1 MDFSQDSKIVTDN
14 YCMSVNVNRI
24 SVAKPFLTALS
35 AVILFVALSAS
46 VQARVYLYQM
56 PDGSRL
62 VSDHP
67 LINTKAKLVRRS
79 KELTNMGHY
88 VALRT
93 VRAKRR
99 MRSWSYFIFQQSKKY
114 GVDDSLVKAVIFAE
128 SYFNPNATSKKGA
141 SGLMQLMPATAEKY
155 GVSDLYNPHQNIVAG
170 IKHLQYLKTLFPNNL
185 KYVIAAYNAGEN
197 AVNKYNGIPPYR
209 ETQGYVKKVMKH
221 LKRFQL
227 ASR

>member
-1 MDFSQDSKIVTDN
+1 MNTNMNKILANKPFWSLLFALIAFSSL
-14 YCMSVNVNRI
+14 S
-24 SVAKPFLTALS
+24 SVA
-35 AVILFVALSAS
+35 
-46 VQARVYLYQM
+46 QARVYLYQM

-79 KELTNMGHY
+79 SELTNMGHY
-88 VALRT
+88 VARRT

-99 MRSWSYFIFQQSKKY
+99 MRLWSYFIFHQSEKY
-114 GVDDSLVKAVIFAE
+114 GIDESLVKAVIYTE

-155 GVSDLYNPHQNIVAG
+155 GVSDLYNPKQNIVAG
-170 IKHLQYLKTLFPNNL
+170 IKHLSYLMTLFPDNL
-185 KYVIAAYNAGEN
+185 KHVLAAYNAGEN

-221 LKRFQL
+221 FKRFQL

>member
-1 MDFSQDSKIVTDN
+1 MGMKLN
-14 YCMSVNVNRI
+14 N
-24 SVAKPFLTALS
+24 LS
-35 AVILFVALSAS
+35 AIRSFWIFLSVTVLLLSIAS
-46 VQARVYLYQM
+46 SPAHARVYLYQM

-79 KELTNMGHY
+79 KNLSNMGHY
-88 VALRT
+88 VARRT
-93 VRAKRR
+93 LRAKRR
-99 MRSWSYFIFQQSKKY
+99 MRLWSYFIYHQSKKY
-114 GVDDSLVKAVIFAE
+114 GIDESLVKAVIYTE
-128 SYFNPNATSKKGA
+128 SYFNPNATSHKGA

-155 GVSDLYNPHQNIVAG
+155 GVSDLYNPQQNIVAG
-170 IKHLQYLKTLFPNNL
+170 IKHLRYLMKLFPDNL
-185 KYVIAAYNAGEN
+185 KHVIAAYNAGEN

-221 LKRFQL
+221 FKRFQL

>member
-1 MDFSQDSKIVTDN
+1 MRDKLSKFSTIKP
-14 YCMSVNVNRI
+14 I
-24 SVAKPFLTALS
+24 SVLLAVTLFFGLMSS
-35 AVILFVALSAS
+35 A

-62 VSDHP
+62 VSDRP

-79 KELTNMGHY
+79 KDLTNMGHY
-88 VALRT
+88 IARRT
-93 VRAKRR
+93 IRAKRR
-99 MRSWSYFIFQQSKKY
+99 MRLWSYFIYHQAQKY
-114 GVDDSLVKAVIFAE
+114 GIDDSLVKAVIYTE
-128 SYFNPNATSKKGA
+128 SYFNPNATSHKGA

-155 GVSDLYNPHQNIVAG
+155 GVSDLYNPKQNIVAG
-170 IKHLQYLKTLFPNNL
+170 IKHLRYLKTLFPNNL
-185 KYVIAAYNAGEN
+185 KHMIAAYNAGEN

-221 LKRFQL
+221 YKRFQL